1 MLDDDIVILDSC
13 NDALEA
19 FASHDLVYTP
29 DQDMG
34 SGYLGQWGHVFGCSA
49 PLPTARFNAGLYW
62 IRDRLDKRR
71 LAAQAVRGRSCS
83 NPCDW
88 EQGLIAVSYA
98 RQRTHSLHPARYLFV
113 LLTGLPGGILG
124 YDYANNPC
132 GFASV
137 HYGGMRH
144 KPTDAAAVEVA
155 RQILERRRNVVRSAA
170 QSMAAATAGA

>member
-49 PLPTARFNAGLYW
+49 PLPTAR
-62 IRDRLDKRR
+62 
-71 LAAQAVRGRSCS
+71 S